1 MLRRFDLVQYTGN
14 RLVYYNILVY
24 NKRKGIAYTLFYSKK
39 GGKNMTRELLR
50 SHSSVRKYTGDAI
63 PREKV
68 IDMIETAQ
76 MAASSHFVQAYSV
89 IWVTDEDKKEKL
101 GELSKNE
108 FQFSTA
114 GASFLF
120 CVDFQRLVQAGKKH
134 GVDIVADSA
143 ENVLVGV
150 VDVSL
155 FAQNF
160 VIAAE
165 AEGYGICYIGGA
177 RTNPAEISELF
188 NLPEYVFPLFAMT
201 IGTPTKRNET
211 KPRLPVA
218 AVLHENEYDV
228 AQYDA
233 LLDEYDATMEAY
245 YASRSSNAKMATW
258 TKQMADYL
266 IDQKRPFIKEFLASK
281 GFTWK

>member
-1 MLRRFDLVQYTGN
+1 MNNTQ
-14 RLVYYNILVY
+14 
-24 NKRKGIAYTLFYSKK
+24 
-39 GGKNMTRELLR
+39 ELLR
-50 SHSSVRKYTGDAI
+50 SHSSVRKYTGEEI

-68 IDMIETAQ
+68 VELIETAQ

-89 IWVTDEDKKEKL
+89 IWVTDEEKKQKL

-108 FQFSTA
+108 FQFRTA

-120 CVDFQRLVQAGKKH
+120 CVDFKRLQVAGQKH
-134 GVDIVADSA
+134 DTDIVADSA

-150 VDVSL
+150 ADVAL

-177 RTNPAEISELF
+177 RTSPAEISELF
-188 NLPEYVFPLFAMT
+188 NLPDYVFPLFAMT

-218 AVLHENEYDV
+218 AVLHENSYDV
-228 AQYDA
+228 EKYDT
-233 LLDEYDATMEAY
+233 LLDEYDEIMENY
-245 YASRSSNAKMATW
+245 YASRSSNQKMATW

-266 IDQKRPFIKEFLASK
+266 IEQKRPHIKEFLAAK

>member
-1 MLRRFDLVQYTGN
+1 
-14 RLVYYNILVY
+14 
-24 NKRKGIAYTLFYSKK
+24 
-39 GGKNMTRELLR
+39 MTTTKELLR
-50 SHSSVRKYTGDAI
+50 SHSSVRKYTGEEI
-63 PREKV
+63 SRETV
-68 IDMIETAQ
+68 IDLIETAQ

-89 IWVTDEDKKEKL
+89 IWVTDEDKKQKL

-108 FQFSTA
+108 FQFKTA

-120 CVDFQRLVQAGKKH
+120 CVDFKRLQVAGQKH

-143 ENVLVGV
+143 ENLLVGV
-150 VDVSL
+150 ADVAL

-177 RTNPAEISELF
+177 RNNPAEISELF
-188 NLPEYVFPLFAMT
+188 NLPEYVFPLFALT
-201 IGTPTKRNET
+201 IGKPTKRNET

-218 AVLHENEYDV
+218 AVLHENEYNV
-228 AQYDA
+228 LQYDT
-233 LLDEYDATMEAY
+233 LLDDYDATMESY
-245 YASRSSNAKMATW
+245 YASRSSNQKTANW
-258 TKQMADYL
+258 TKQMADFL

-281 GFTWK
+281 GYTWK

>member
-1 MLRRFDLVQYTGN
+1 ME
-14 RLVYYNILVY
+14 
-24 NKRKGIAYTLFYSKK
+24 
-39 GGKNMTRELLR
+39 TRELLR
-50 SHSSVRKYTGDAI
+50 SHSSVRKYTGDI
-63 PREKV
+63 ISKDTV
-68 IDMIETAQ
+68 IDLIETAQ

-89 IWVTDEDKKEKL
+89 IWVTDEEKKAKL
-101 GELSKNE
+101 GELSKND
-108 FQFSTA
+108 FQFKTA

-120 CVDFQRLVQAGKKH
+120 CVDFKRLQVAGQKH

-150 VDVSL
+150 ADVSL

-165 AEGYGICYIGGA
+165 AKGYGICYIGGA

-201 IGTPTKRNET
+201 IGIPTKRNET

-218 AVLHENEYDV
+218 AVLHENSYDV
-228 AQYDA
+228 EKYDT
-233 LLDEYDATMEAY
+233 LLSEYDATMESY
-245 YASRSSNAKMATW
+245 YASRSSNQKMATW
-258 TKQMADYL
+258 TKQMADFL
-266 IDQKRPFIKEFLASK
+266 IDQKRPFIKDFLATK
-281 GFTWK
+281 GYTWK

>member
-1 MLRRFDLVQYTGN
+1 MNTT
-14 RLVYYNILVY
+14 
-24 NKRKGIAYTLFYSKK
+24 K
-39 GGKNMTRELLR
+39 ELLR
-50 SHSSVRKYTGDAI
+50 SHSSVRKYTGENI
-63 PREKV
+63 SREKV
-68 IDMIETAQ
+68 VELIETAQ

-89 IWVTDEDKKEKL
+89 IWVTDEEKKQKL
-101 GELSKNE
+101 GELSKND
-108 FQFSTA
+108 FQFKTA

-120 CVDFQRLVQAGKKH
+120 CVDFKRLQVAGQKN
-134 GVDIVADSA
+134 GVDIVTDSA
-143 ENVLVGV
+143 ENLLVGV
-150 VDVSL
+150 ADVAL

-188 NLPEYVFPLFAMT
+188 DLPDYVFPLFAMT

-218 AVLHENEYDV
+218 AVLHENSYNV
-228 AQYDA
+228 AQYDT
-233 LLDEYDATMEAY
+233 LLDEYDATMESY
-245 YASRSSNAKMATW
+245 YASRSSNQKMATW
-258 TKQMADYL
+258 TKQMADFL
-266 IDQKRPFIKEFLASK
+266 VDQKRPHMKEFLATK

>member
-1 MLRRFDLVQYTGN
+1 ME
-14 RLVYYNILVY
+14 
-24 NKRKGIAYTLFYSKK
+24 
-39 GGKNMTRELLR
+39 TRDLLR
-50 SHSSVRKYTGDAI
+50 SHSSVRKYTGEQISKETVVDL
-63 PREKV
+63 
-68 IDMIETAQ
+68 IETAQ

-89 IWVTDEDKKEKL
+89 IWVTDEEKKTKL
-101 GELSKNE
+101 GELSKND
-108 FQFSTA
+108 FQFKTA

-120 CVDFQRLVQAGKKH
+120 CVDFKRLQVAGQKH
-134 GVDIVADSA
+134 GIDIVADSA

-150 VDVSL
+150 ADVAL

-165 AEGYGICYIGGA
+165 AMGYGICYIGGA
-177 RTNPAEISELF
+177 RNNPAEISELF

-218 AVLHENEYDV
+218 AVLHENSYNVEK
-228 AQYDA
+228 YDA
-233 LLDEYDATMEAY
+233 LLDEYDATMESY
-245 YASRSSNAKMATW
+245 YASRSSNQKTATW

-266 IDQKRPFIKEFLASK
+266 LEQKRPYIKEFLATK
-281 GFTWK
+281 GFSWK

>member
-1 MLRRFDLVQYTGN
+1 
-14 RLVYYNILVY
+14 
-24 NKRKGIAYTLFYSKK
+24 
-39 GGKNMTRELLR
+39 MTSTKDLLR
-50 SHSSVRKYTGDAI
+50 SHSSVRKYTGEEI
-63 PREKV
+63 PRETV
-68 IDMIETAQ
+68 IDLIETAQ

-89 IWVTDEDKKEKL
+89 IWVTDEEKKQKL

-108 FQFSTA
+108 FQFKTA

-120 CVDFQRLVQAGKKH
+120 CVDFKRLQVAGQKH

-143 ENVLVGV
+143 ENLLVGV
-150 VDVSL
+150 ADVSL

-160 VIAAE
+160 VVAAE

-188 NLPEYVFPLFAMT
+188 DLPEYVFPLFAMT

-218 AVLHENEYDV
+218 AVLHENSYNVE
-228 AQYDA
+228 QYDY
-233 LLDEYDATMEAY
+233 LLDEYDLTMEHY
-245 YASRSSNAKMATW
+245 YASRSSNQKMATW
-258 TKQMADYL
+258 TKQMADFL
-266 IDQKRPFIKEFLASK
+266 IDQKRPHIKEFLATK